1 MTHALAAC
9 RHILARSGSSFA
21 TAFRILPSDQ
31 RDALTAFYAFCRLV
45 DDEVDGALRPEDA
58 RRQIA
63 RWRERVA
70 ALPRVAEPHPVVEA
84 LAWAMQRFPLRVE
97 PLSLV
102 LDGVEQDLEPGRY
115 ATFEDLYAYCYRVA
129 SSVGLVC
136 VAVLVDRDAPRAET
150 YAELTGVAVQLTNVL
165 RDVGEDARR
174 GRVYLPQEDLRAF
187 GVEAADLA
195 ARRASPAVERL
206 LRFEGRRA
214 AEYYDLAGAA
224 LPPELKPRLFFAEAL
239 RETYRRLLKR
249 IETEGYPVLERRVS
263 LGPLEKA
270 GIALRRRLDPR
281 TFFAGAAS

>member
-270 GIALRRRLDPR
+270 GIALRRRFDPR

>member
-1 MTHALAAC
+1 VTHALAAC

-270 GIALRRRLDPR
+270 GVALRRRLDPR
-281 TFFAGAAS
+281 TFFAGASS

>member
-1 MTHALAAC
+1 MTAALAAC

-21 TAFRILPSDQ
+21 TAFRILPAER

-70 ALPRVAEPHPVVEA
+70 ALPGVGEPHPVVET
-84 LAWAMQRFPLRVE
+84 LAWAMRRFPLRTE
-97 PLSLV
+97 HLSLV
-102 LDGVEQDLEPGRY
+102 LDGVEQDLEPRRY

-129 SSVGLVC
+129 SSVGLAC
-136 VAVLVDRDAPRAET
+136 VAVLAGRDAPRAET

-165 RDVGEDARR
+165 RDAGEDARR
-174 GRVYLPQEDLRAF
+174 GRIYLPLEDLRAF
-187 GVEAADLA
+187 GVEEAELT

-224 LPPELKPRLFFAEAL
+224 LPPALRSRLFFAEAL
-239 RETYRRLLKR
+239 RETYRRLLER
-249 IETEGYPVLERRVS
+249 IETEGYPVLEHRVS
-263 LGPLEKA
+263 LGALEKA

-281 TFFAGAAS
+281 TFLAGATS

>member
-270 GIALRRRLDPR
+270 GVALRRRLDPR
-281 TFFAGAAS
+281 TFFAGASS